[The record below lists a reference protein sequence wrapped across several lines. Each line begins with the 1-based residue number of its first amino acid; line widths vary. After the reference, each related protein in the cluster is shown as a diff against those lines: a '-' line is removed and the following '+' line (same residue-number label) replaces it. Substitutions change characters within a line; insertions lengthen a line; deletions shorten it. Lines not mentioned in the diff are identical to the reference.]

1 MWPNR
6 QSRPHPASPI
16 KSARLPAFGGNSPL
30 TPKQGY
36 GLRLLHGYAH
46 PNHFLDVRKS
56 ISTMGSLSTGRY
68 GAHGEF
74 LVSSALFANQVVP
87 HQDLIPAMHQPC
99 ELSIR
104 WSVCRLVVVGVSSSS
119 CIRQSCTCRSGATV
133 NAAWLRRRRPDS
145 QRKDGRARN
154 LVDYSWCVRH
164 QWPTILRLFTL
175 NPRKQGGQGKLFRKA
190 SCCSSRCRKRS
201 RRRQVR
207 QNEESEEFK
216 RRTRV

>member
-1 MWPNR
+1 MAKVALILPPL
-6 QSRPHPASPI
+6 S
-16 KSARLPAFGGNSPL
+16 KVPAFGGNSPL

-36 GLRLLHGYAH
+36 RLRLLHGYAH
-46 PNHFLDVRKS
+46 PNHFLA
-56 ISTMGSLSTGRY
+56 TGRY

-99 ELSIR
+99 EQSIR

-154 LVDYSWCVRH
+154 LVDYSWCARH

>member
-16 KSARLPAFGGNSPL
+16 KSARLPAFCGNSPL

-133 NAAWLRRRRPDS
+133 NAAWLRRCRPDS

-190 SCCSSRCRKRS
+190 SCCSSRCTATPS
-201 RRRQVR
+201 QTERRVR
-207 QNEESEEFK
+207 RIQETHQGL
-216 RRTRV
+216 RP